1 MPVPALSGA
10 LGALG
15 SLFGGGS
22 QSTANNAF
30 QSTIS
35 LTPIISIGGNVGAE
49 TAAGGTSDAQA
60 DPTFSQ
66 SAVPSAFGGV
76 LGTTGQTLGPGSV
89 LPQDLSASI
98 QAPPSLITNPF
109 VLGGIGLIGAGI
121 FLFGGKK

>member
-66 SAVPSAFGGV
+66 SAVPSALGGV
-76 LGTTGQTLGPGSV
+76 LGTTGQSLGTASV
-89 LPQDLSASI
+89 LPQACGAICERPTGRKQPPNPCI
-98 QAPPSLITNPF
+98 QL
-109 VLGGIGLIGAGI
+109 
-121 FLFGGKK
+121 